1 MFWFIL
7 GLLLLGLNG
16 YLGVRH
22 VQEGRATSGAALTW
36 FANGALVLSLLF

>member
-7 GLLLLGLNG
+7 GLLLLVLNV

-22 VQEGRATSGAALTW
+22 VQEGRTTINAALTW
-36 FANGALVLSLLF
+36 FAVGALFISMLI